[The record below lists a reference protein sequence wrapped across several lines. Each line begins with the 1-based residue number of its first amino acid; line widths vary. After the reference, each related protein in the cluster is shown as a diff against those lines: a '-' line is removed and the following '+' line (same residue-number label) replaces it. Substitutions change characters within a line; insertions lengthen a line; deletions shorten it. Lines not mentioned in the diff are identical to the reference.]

1 MKDTARSSGFFS
13 VKTQLGWFVMSLG
26 HKTGVFEVEGL
37 YFQAICSCG
46 WLSTTS
52 FLEEVDLLRALHA
65 HQVTVFNQAE
75 VEVIMSEP
83 SQNIVSEAHDE

>member
-1 MKDTARSSGFFS
+1 
-13 VKTQLGWFVMSLG
+13 MSIS
-26 HKTGVFEVEGL
+26 HRTGVFDVEGL

-75 VEVIMSEP
+75 AEEVLSGPSHNAESE
-83 SQNIVSEAHDE
+83 VHED

>member
-1 MKDTARSSGFFS
+1 
-13 VKTQLGWFVMSLG
+13 MSIS
-26 HKTGVFEVEGL
+26 HRTGVFDVEGS

-65 HQVTVFNQAE
+65 HQVVVFGD
-75 VEVIMSEP
+75 
-83 SQNIVSEAHDE
+83 VSEEGITVEKWEM

>member
-1 MKDTARSSGFFS
+1 
-13 VKTQLGWFVMSLG
+13 MSIS
-26 HKTGVFEVEGL
+26 HKTGVFDIDGS

-65 HQVTVFNQAE
+65 HQVNVFNQAE
-75 VEVIMSEP
+75 AEEVLSGPSHNVESE
-83 SQNIVSEAHDE
+83 VHED

>member
-1 MKDTARSSGFFS
+1 
-13 VKTQLGWFVMSLG
+13 LGWFVMSIS
-26 HKTGVFEVEGL
+26 HRTGVFDVEGS

-65 HQVTVFNQAE
+65 HQVVVFRD
-75 VEVIMSEP
+75 
-83 SQNIVSEAHDE
+83 VSEEGITVEKWEM

>member
-1 MKDTARSSGFFS
+1 
-13 VKTQLGWFVMSLG
+13 MSIS
-26 HKTGVFEVEGL
+26 HRTGVFDVEGS

-65 HQVTVFNQAE
+65 HQVVVFGA
-75 VEVIMSEP
+75 
-83 SQNIVSEAHDE
+83 VSEEGITVEKWEM